1 MVLQQTPRM
10 SVKCPGCSGAMTAMT
25 LGGRLGAT
33 VLIDT
38 CTACQAFWFDTHE
51 NLQLSPGAT
60 LQLFKLIGEH
70 SAAGK
75 SRLGDILRCPR
86 CASRLALTHDMQRNT
101 RFKYWRCDK
110 GHGRF
115 ITFFDFLKEKDFIKP
130 LSPEQLQELRQSVQ
144 TVNCSNC
151 GAPVELASG
160 SVCTHCGSPLSMLD
174 MKQAGQLVSQ
184 LQHASEPRPIDPAL
198 PLELA
203 RIRREVEASFG
214 SLESGTDW
222 LKEVPALGL
231 VEAGLSAVTRWLKK
245 YS

>member
-1 MVLQQTPRM
+1 MVLQQTPRI
-10 SVKCPGCSGAMTAMT
+10 SVKCPGCGGAMTAMT

-33 VLIDT
+33 VLIDA

-70 SAAGK
+70 SSAGK

-115 ITFFDFLKEKDFIKP
+115 MTFFDFLREKDFIKP
-130 LSPEQLQELRQSVQ
+130 LSQEQLEELRQNVQ

-151 GAPVELASG
+151 GAPVDLASG

-174 MKQAGQLVSQ
+174 MKQARQLVSQ

-203 RIRREVEASFG
+203 RVKREVEASFG
-214 SLESGTDW
+214 SLESSTDW
-222 LKEVPALGL
+222 LREVPALGL
-231 VEAGLSAVTRWLKK
+231 VEAGLSVVTRWLKK